1 MKLRVKFLKLS
12 SGGPLI
18 AALNPEDAQGLDLHP
33 LDRIKIL
40 FDHSVETVVIDSGSD
55 IPKGMIGLFEEVA
68 RLFSLREGQ
77 EVEIKLARKPLSIDI
92 IKKKL
97 DGGHLN
103 KKEFKQL
110 VWDIVHNKLSDI
122 ELTFFVAASYA
133 HHNSLN
139 ETVWL
144 TEAMTE
150 QGERLNLRRRPI
162 LDKHC
167 IGGIPGNRTTPIVV
181 PILAAAGYTVPKT
194 SSRAI
199 TSPAGTADTMEV
211 LTNVVMPL
219 ERMTRVVEQANA
231 CMVWG
236 GALNLAPAD
245 DRIITVEKTL
255 MIDAESQLLASIL
268 AKKYSVRA
276 THVLI
281 DIPIGPHTKITHRR
295 HALELGRKF
304 RTIGK
309 RLGMRVDIVLTDGRQ
324 PIGNGIG
331 PALEAIDVLKVLR
344 QDADRPRDLEK
355 KSLSLAAELF
365 KMAGRKDGARL
376 AEQMLRSGK
385 AYAKMR
391 QIIKLQGGNPDIAPA
406 QVVLAKNRYAV
417 KALRAGKVKAIDNL
431 MIAKIARIAGAPKNK
446 GAGVYLHKHIGD
458 SVKDGEPLFTVYC
471 DSHDKLEYVE
481 QIAKEMQPIKW

>member
-1 MKLRVKFLKLS
+1 
-12 SGGPLI
+12 
-18 AALNPEDAQGLDLHP
+18 
-33 LDRIKIL
+33 IKIL
-40 FDHSVETVVIDSGSD
+40 FNGTAETVVIDSGAE
-55 IPKGMIGLFEEVA
+55 IPQGMIGLFEEAA
-68 RLFSLREGQ
+68 RLISLQEGQ
-77 EVEIKLARKPLSIDI
+77 EVEIKLARKPLSLDV

-103 KKEFKQL
+103 KKELKQL
-110 VWDIVHNKLSDI
+110 VWDIVHNKLSDVEI
-122 ELTFFVAASYA
+122 TFFVAASYA
-133 HHNSLN
+133 HHNSLD

-144 TEAMTE
+144 TEAMAE
-150 QGERLNLRRRPI
+150 QGERLNLRRKPI

-181 PILAAAGYTVPKT
+181 PILAAAGYTMPKT

-211 LTNVVMPL
+211 LTTVVLSLDKMKQ
-219 ERMTRVVEQANA
+219 VVEETNA

-281 DIPIGPHTKITHRR
+281 DIPIGPHTKITHRE

-304 RTIGK
+304 KHIGK
-309 RLGMRVDIVLTDGRQ
+309 RLGMNVRVVLTDGRQ

-331 PALEAIDVLKVLR
+331 PALEAREVLQVLR
-344 QDADRPRDLEK
+344 QDAGRPKDLEK
-355 KSLSLAAELF
+355 KSLMLAAQLF
-365 KMAGRKDGARL
+365 TLAGAKDGQRR
-376 AEQMLRSGK
+376 AEEILRSGK

-391 QIIKLQGGNPDIAPA
+391 QIIALQGGNPDITPE
-406 QVVLAKNRYAV
+406 QILLAKNRYVV
-417 KALRAGKVKAIDNL
+417 KALRPGKVKAIDNL
-431 MIAKIARIAGAPKNK
+431 MIAKLARIAGAPKNK
-446 GAGVYLHKHIGD
+446 GAGLYLHKHLGD
-458 SVKDGEPLFTVYC
+458 SVKQGDALFTVYC
-471 DSHDKLEYVE
+471 DSQDKLEYVE